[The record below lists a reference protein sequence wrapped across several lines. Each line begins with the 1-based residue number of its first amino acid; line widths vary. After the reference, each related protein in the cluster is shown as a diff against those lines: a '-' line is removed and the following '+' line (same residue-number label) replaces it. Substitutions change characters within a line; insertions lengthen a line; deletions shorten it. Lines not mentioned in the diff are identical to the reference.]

1 MPNEPGERMLIGEL
15 SQRTGASPRM
25 LRHYGHQGLLE
36 DKRTAAGHREYSTEA
51 VLVVSH
57 IRTLIH
63 AGLTTEK
70 IRSLLPCIHGPA
82 PTVELCNE
90 TDELLS
96 TELHNVEHNI
106 KRLTQQRDTLAGL
119 LAP

>member
-1 MPNEPGERMLIGEL
+1 MLIGEL